1 MGVPSVVMVKREVG
15 KVCKEADDVS
25 VLDSL
30 VGDWASLIEGSGAL
44 SENFIK
50 CVNFDI
56 MKKNISYVGKY
67 LPFAE
72 ITLKSLF
79 GFWCVAGA

>member
-1 MGVPSVVMVKREVG
+1 MDVPCVVLVKREVG
-15 KVCKEADDVS
+15 KVFKEADDVS

-56 MKKNISYVGKY
+56 MKMFFDMSENIY
-67 LPFAE
+67 L
-72 ITLKSLF
+72 LQKLL
-79 GFWCVAGA
+79 

>member
-56 MKKNISYVGKY
+56 MKMFFDMSENIY
-67 LPFAE
+67 L
-72 ITLKSLF
+72 LQKLL
-79 GFWCVAGA
+79 